1 MFVMASPFGASHLRS
16 KCCWTIFL
24 PFNSTP
30 MSNDIAVF
38 RRPARTLRSAGA
50 LTVFV
55 LFALVTVARPSQA
68 QGVPVT
74 APDTSLAVRID
85 SLIDLQTA
93 IARALDVSPVIA
105 ASEGS
110 IRSSQSEQ
118 RVATGAYVPSLSA
131 NSSLIRS
138 NITTG
143 PAPVSSLP
151 NSYSAG
157 LASSIDLFTGGRRG
171 ADRDRAT
178 ADVRAAQV
186 IDISQRFA
194 VTLATQR
201 AFYDNLRANDLVDVA
216 NARVAQGERGLRYA
230 QARTRAGTTTKSDE
244 LRARLELTSG
254 QQQLVA
260 ALDTLQTTAYS
271 LGRLVGANGPIGAMH
286 SAAEE
291 PRALALNDSE
301 VVRLAIESSPSV
313 RAANASEEAT
323 RAFTRSARAT
333 YVPGLRVT
341 GGYNWANQT
350 ELVGAVRPGWSV
362 ALGTS
367 YPLFNGFQR
376 EDAVTRADVS
386 AEVARVTALDVTRQ
400 TRAEAARLL
409 AGLRFAERNIS
420 LAQEAVKSAQE
431 DLRVQSERYQAG
443 ISTELDQLTS
453 QLAVTQAQLSLVAA
467 RFNYSITRAQ
477 LEALVGRQL

>member
-1 MFVMASPFGASHLRS
+1 
-16 KCCWTIFL
+16 
-24 PFNSTP
+24 

-38 RRPARTLRSAGA
+38 RRPARTFRSAGA

-55 LFALVTVARPSQA
+55 LSALVMGARPAQA

-74 APDTSLAVRID
+74 ASDTALAVRID
-85 SLIDLQTA
+85 TLIDLPTA
-93 IARALDVSPVIA
+93 IARAIEVSPVIA

-118 RVATGAYVPSLSA
+118 RVAAGAYVPSLSA
-131 NSSLIRS
+131 NSSLIKS
-138 NITTG
+138 NVTTAT
-143 PAPVSSLP
+143 APPGALP

-178 ADVRAAQV
+178 ADVRAAEV
-186 IDISQRFA
+186 TDISQRFA

-216 NARVAQGERGLRYA
+216 QARVAQGERGLRYA

-271 LGRLVGANGPIGAMH
+271 LGRLVGANGPVGAKH

-301 VVRLAIESSPSV
+301 IVRLAIQSSPSV

-323 RAFTRSARAT
+323 RALTRSARAT

-341 GGYNWANQT
+341 GGYNWANHT

-362 ALGTS
+362 ALGSS

-400 TRAEAARLL
+400 TRAEAARLI
-409 AGLRFAERNIS
+409 AGLRFAGRNIS
-420 LAQEAVKSAQE
+420 LAQEAVRSAEE

-453 QLAVTQAQLSLVAA
+453 ELALTQTQLSLVAA

>member
-1 MFVMASPFGASHLRS
+1 
-16 KCCWTIFL
+16 
-24 PFNSTP
+24 
-30 MSNDIAVF
+30 
-38 RRPARTLRSAGA
+38 
-50 LTVFV
+50 LTVVV
-55 LFALVTVARPSQA
+55 LLALVLPAQRSRA
-68 QGVPVT
+68 QGLPVAGLDST
-74 APDTSLAVRID
+74 LVVRID
-85 SLIDLQTA
+85 TLIDLPSA
-93 IARALDVSPVIA
+93 IARALDVSPLIA

-110 IRSSQSEQ
+110 VRAAQSEQ

-131 NSSLIRS
+131 TSSLVRS
-138 NITTG
+138 NVTTT
-143 PAPVSSLP
+143 PVEGSLP

-157 LASSIDLFTGGRRG
+157 LASSIDVFTGGRRS
-171 ADRDRAT
+171 ADRARAT
-178 ADVRAAQV
+178 ADMRAAEV

-194 VTLATQR
+194 VTLTAQR
-201 AFYDNLRANDLVDVA
+201 AFYDNLRATDLVDVA
-216 NARVAQGERGLRYA
+216 RARVAQGERGLRYA
-230 QARTRAGTTTKSDE
+230 QARVRAGTTTKSDE

-254 QQQLVA
+254 QQQLIA
-260 ALDTLQTTAYS
+260 AMDTLQSTAYS
-271 LGRLVGANGPIGAMH
+271 LGRLVGANGPVGAKH

-291 PRALALNDSE
+291 PQTLALSDSDI
-301 VVRLAIESSPSV
+301 VRLAIQSSPAV

-323 RAFTRSARAT
+323 RSVTRSARAT
-333 YVPGLRVT
+333 YMPGLRVT

-350 ELVGAVRPGWSV
+350 PVVGAVRPGWSV

-386 AEVARVTALDVTRQ
+386 AEVARVNALDVTRQ
-400 TRAEAARLL
+400 TRAEAARLIS
-409 AGLRFAERNIS
+409 GLRFAERNIS

-477 LEALVGRQL
+477 LEALVGRRL

>member
-1 MFVMASPFGASHLRS
+1 MFSL
-16 KCCWTIFL
+16 
-24 PFNSTP
+24 NSTP
-30 MSNDIAVF
+30 MSSDIAVF
-38 RRPARTLRSAGA
+38 RRVASTLRSAGA
-50 LTVFV
+50 LTVVVV
-55 LFALVTVARPSQA
+55 LMLPLVAQPIRAQA
-68 QGVPVT
+68 VPVT
-74 APDTSLAVRID
+74 GLDTGLAVRID
-85 SLIDLQTA
+85 TLIDLETA
-93 IARALDVSPVIA
+93 VGRALDVSPLIA
-105 ASEGS
+105 ASEGLV
-110 IRSSQSEQ
+110 RSAQSEQ
-118 RVATGAYVPSLSA
+118 RVVTGSYLPSLSA
-131 NSSLIRS
+131 NSSLLRS
-138 NITTG
+138 NVTT
-143 PAPVSSLP
+143 APVGGLP

-157 LASSIDLFTGGRRG
+157 LASAVDVFTGGRRG
-171 ADRDRAT
+171 AERDRAT
-178 ADVRAAQV
+178 ADVRAAEV
-186 IDISQRFA
+186 VDISQRFA

-216 NARVAQGERGLRYA
+216 RARVAQGMRGLRYA
-230 QARTRAGTTTKSDE
+230 QARIRAGTTTKSDE

-271 LGRLVGANGPIGAMH
+271 LGRLVGANGPIGAKR
-286 SAAEE
+286 SETEA
-291 PRALALNDSE
+291 PRALALNDSAI
-301 VVRLAIESSPSV
+301 VHLAIQSSPAV

-323 RAFTRSARAT
+323 RALTRSARAT

-350 ELVGAVRPGWSV
+350 PVVGAVRPGWSV

-376 EDAVTRADVS
+376 EDGVTRADVS

-400 TRAEAARLL
+400 TRAEAARLI
-409 AGLRFAERNIS
+409 AGLRFAERNIA
-420 LAQEAVKSAQE
+420 LAQEAVKAAQE

-453 QLAVTQAQLSLVAA
+453 ELAVTQAQLSLVAA

>member
-1 MFVMASPFGASHLRS
+1 V
-16 KCCWTIFL
+16 
-24 PFNSTP
+24 STD
-30 MSNDIAVF
+30 SAVT
-38 RRPARTLRSAGA
+38 RRPARTLRFVGA
-50 LTVFV
+50 LTVV
-55 LFALVTVARPSQA
+55 ALLALAMTSRAANA
-68 QGVPVT
+68 QGVPAVR
-74 APDTSLAVRID
+74 PDTLLAVRID
-85 SLIDLQTA
+85 TMIDLPEA
-93 IARALDVSPVIA
+93 IRRALEVSPIIA

-110 IRSSQSEQ
+110 VRNAQSEQ
-118 RVATGAYVPSLSA
+118 RVATGAYVPSLA
-131 NSSLIRS
+131 ATSSLLRS
-138 NITTG
+138 NVTTT
-143 PAPVSSLP
+143 PVVGSLP

-157 LASSIDLFTGGRRG
+157 LASSIDVFTGGRRG

-178 ADVRAAQV
+178 ADVKAAEV
-186 IDISQRFA
+186 VDISQRFA
-194 VTLATQR
+194 VTLAAQR
-201 AFYDNLRANDLVDVA
+201 AFYDNLRANDLVEVA
-216 NARVAQGERGLRYA
+216 RARVAQAERGLRYA
-230 QARTRAGTTTKSDE
+230 QARIRAGTTTKSDQ
-244 LRARLELTSG
+244 LRASLELTSG

-260 ALDTLQTTAYS
+260 ALDTLQTTAYA
-271 LGRLVGANGPIGAMH
+271 LGRLVGANGPVGAKR
-286 SAAEE
+286 SPNEE
-291 PRALALNDSE
+291 PRPLALGDSE
-301 VVRLAIESSPSV
+301 IVRLAIQSSPAV

-323 RAFTRSARAT
+323 RALTRSARAT

-350 ELVGAVRPGWSV
+350 TLVGAVRPGWSV

-386 AEVARVTALDVTRQ
+386 AEIARVTALDVTRQ

-420 LAQEAVKSAQE
+420 LAEEAVKAAQE

-453 QLAVTQAQLSLVAA
+453 ELAVTQAQLSLVAA

>member
-1 MFVMASPFGASHLRS
+1 
-16 KCCWTIFL
+16 
-24 PFNSTP
+24 
-30 MSNDIAVF
+30 MSRDIAVF
-38 RRPARTLRSAGA
+38 RRLARATWSVGG
-50 LTVFV
+50 LTVV
-55 LFALVTVARPSQA
+55 LLFAPVVFGPSLLA
-68 QGVPVT
+68 QGVSAT
-74 APDTSLAVRID
+74 ASDSTLAVRID
-85 SLIDLQTA
+85 TLIGLKTA
-93 IARALDVSPVIA
+93 IARAIEVSPTVA

-110 IRSSQSEQ
+110 LRTAQSEQ
-118 RVATGAYVPSLSA
+118 RVATGAYVPSLA
-131 NSSLIRS
+131 ATSSLLRS
-138 NITTG
+138 NVTTSPDAG
-143 PAPVSSLP
+143 LP

-157 LASSIDLFTGGRRG
+157 LASSIDVFTGGRRA

-178 ADVRAAQV
+178 ADMRAAEV

-194 VTLATQR
+194 VTLAAQR

-216 NARVAQGERGLRYA
+216 RARVAQGERGLRYA
-230 QARTRAGTTTKSDE
+230 QSRIRAGTTTKSDE

-260 ALDTLQTTAYS
+260 ALDTLQTTAYA
-271 LGRLVGANGPIGAMH
+271 LGRLVGANGPVGAMH
-286 SAAEE
+286 SPDEQ
-291 PRALALNDSE
+291 PRALALGDSE
-301 VVRLAIESSPSV
+301 IVRLAIQSSPSV
-313 RAANASEEAT
+313 RAAAASEQAT
-323 RAFTRSARAT
+323 RALTRSSRAQ

-350 ELVGAVRPGWSV
+350 PLVGAVRPGWSV
-362 ALGTS
+362 GIGTS

-420 LAQEAVKSAQE
+420 LAADAVKSAQE

-453 QLAVTQAQLSLVAA
+453 ELALTQTQLSLVAA